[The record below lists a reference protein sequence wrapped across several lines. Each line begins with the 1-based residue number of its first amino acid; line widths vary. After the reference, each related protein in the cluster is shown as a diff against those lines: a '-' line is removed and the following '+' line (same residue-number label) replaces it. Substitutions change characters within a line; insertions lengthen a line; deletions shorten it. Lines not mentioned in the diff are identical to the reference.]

1 MNSINRNYNTIS
13 PSAKSLLLMKGHTNI
28 PFARQTAELIVHPDK
43 FNPDFN
49 NKNMTFWARVLHF
62 ENRYWT
68 IDQLLADLTI
78 KNILELSSGFS
89 FRGLETIKKKGF
101 YYIDTDLPDVIA
113 IKKHIMTFLSKNS
126 LNTEGKLEILPL
138 NALDQRQFHEIV
150 THFPDGE
157 IAIVNEG
164 LLMYLDTIEKEKLC
178 AIIHKILKERGGYWI
193 TADIYLKK
201 QIDKLDLNIDSK
213 TQRFFEQHQIENNKF
228 DSFEDAKTFF
238 KRMGF
243 RIDKE
248 ADIKS
253 SKLSSLKYFMKSTT
267 IKQLIRI
274 RRAGKMQ
281 ATWLLSLQ

>member
-49 NKNMTFWARVLHF
+49 NKNMSFWARVLHF

-248 ADIKS
+248 ADIKN

>member
-248 ADIKS
+248 ADIKN

>member
-49 NKNMTFWARVLHF
+49 NKNMSFWARVLYF

-228 DSFEDAKTFF
+228 DSFEDAKIFF

-248 ADIKS
+248 ADIKN

>member
-49 NKNMTFWARVLHF
+49 NKNMSFWARVLHF

-248 ADIKS
+248 ADIKN

-281 ATWLLSLQ
+281 ATWRLSLQ

>member
-113 IKKHIMTFLSKNS
+113 IKKQIMTFLSKNS

-248 ADIKS
+248 ADIKN

>member
-113 IKKHIMTFLSKNS
+113 IKKQIMTFLSKDS

-228 DSFEDAKTFF
+228 DSFEDAKIFF

-248 ADIKS
+248 ADIKN

-281 ATWLLSLQ
+281 ATWRLSLQ